1 MTLPASCRS
10 ERSGGGRLL
19 PDLNL
24 SGAEQMALDALL
36 LEHSWTLK
44 LTGPVLR
51 FYRWIRPSLSLG
63 RHQKELPG
71 SWLSLARAG
80 ELDLIRR
87 PSGGGSVLH
96 AGGLT
101 YALVWPDPPR
111 QRREAYRQVNRWITC
126 GFSELGVSLNPGDA
140 PAQAGSVD
148 CFARSTAADLV
159 DAEGTKRIGSAQ
171 FWQHGHLLQH
181 GEIPLTPPADLWR
194 AVFGNDPPRWTP
206 SSPDAAAVQRALI
219 SSFSKGLSTHDWTDR
234 ALSPEERSLMQQRAE
249 AYQLDAPAL

>member
-1 MTLPASCRS
+1 M
-10 ERSGGGRLL
+10 
-19 PDLNL
+19 NL

-36 LEHSWTLK
+36 LELAWTLK
-44 LTGPVLR
+44 LTRPVVR
-51 FYRWIRPSLSLG
+51 FYRWIRPSLSIG
-63 RHQKELPG
+63 RHQREIPG
-71 SWLSLARAG
+71 RWLNLARRG

-101 YALVWPDPPR
+101 YALIWPDPPR
-111 QRREAYRQVNRWITC
+111 QRREAYRQVNRWITS
-126 GFSELGVSLNPGDA
+126 GFAELGVSLNSGDA
-140 PAQAGSVD
+140 PAQAGAVD

-159 DAEGTKRIGSAQ
+159 DEDGTKRIGSAQ

-206 SSPDAAAVQRALI
+206 TSPDAAAVKSALI
-219 SSFSKGLSTHDWTDR
+219 SSFSEGLSTHDWTDQP
-234 ALSPEERSLMQQRAE
+234 LSPEERSLMQQGGER
-249 AYQLDAPAL
+249 YRLGVSAL